1 MKGRLRELTFD
12 RSGRSILTIAVDDD
26 CRALFDELADV
37 DIDVEIR
44 KHRKRRSLNA
54 NAYFH
59 VLVNKIAQ
67 KQSLSDEDV
76 KRQLVIDYGALAR
89 DEDGVTIGFKLPA
102 SVDASAIYPY
112 CRCFDTREEGGKL
125 FRCYLIYKH
134 THTLDTAEMAR
145 LIDGTITEA
154 KELGIETATPDELAR
169 MKAQWAAE
177 ARKGQTP

>member
-1 MKGRLRELTFD
+1 MTGRIKDLTF
-12 RSGRSILTIAVDDD
+12 GRDGESILTLIVRED
-26 CRALFDELADV
+26 CGALFDELSDTDV
-37 DIDVEIR
+37 DIEIR

-59 VLVNKIAQ
+59 VLVNKIAA
-67 KQSLSDEDV
+67 KQGIGDDEV
-76 KRQLVIDYGALAR
+76 KRELVISYGALAR

-102 SVDASAIYPY
+102 SVDATSVYPY

-125 FRCYLIYKH
+125 FHCYLIYKH

-145 LIDGTITEA
+145 LIDGTIAEA

-177 ARKGQTP
+177 ARKGHD